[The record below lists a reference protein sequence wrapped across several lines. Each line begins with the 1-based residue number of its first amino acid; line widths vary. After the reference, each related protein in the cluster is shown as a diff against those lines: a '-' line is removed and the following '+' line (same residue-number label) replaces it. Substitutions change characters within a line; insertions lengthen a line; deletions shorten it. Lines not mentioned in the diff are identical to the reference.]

1 MPEKNGRAYELQL
14 LARMKQDCEES
25 FSILFNIYYKDLVL
39 YAGSII
45 YDQFVCE
52 DIVQSILLKLWND
65 RHTLLVETSL
75 KSYLLRSVKNSCLDK
90 IRHQKIVDNHA
101 AAASFSRFSENETEN
116 YVLYSDLREQL
127 EKAIEKLPE
136 KYKEIF
142 ILSREK
148 ELKYKEIAEE
158 LSISVRTVEDRMS
171 KALAQLRILLKDFLI
186 TYILIFFNL

>member
-1 MPEKNGRAYELQL
+1 MPEKNGKAYELQL

-25 FSILFNIYYKDLVL
+25 FSILFNIYYRDLVL

-45 YDQFVCE
+45 YDRFVCE
-52 DIVQSILLKLWND
+52 DIAQNILLKLWND
-65 RHTLLVETSL
+65 RHSLFIETSL

-101 AAASFSRFSENETEN
+101 AAMTFTRFSENETEN
-116 YVLYSDLREQL
+116 YILHSDLQEQL

-158 LSISVRTVEDRMS
+158 LNISVRTVEDRMS